1 MSENLV
7 PIAVLNGWLIAA
19 MVLADEILKGNP
31 EHILIIERD
40 KYMEMLNR
48 WTEEGLDLG
57 LTLDTRSLKIG
68 YVKKVEG

>member
-7 PIAVLNGWLIAA
+7 PIAVLEGWLIAA

-31 EHILIIERD
+31 EHILIIKRD

-48 WTEEGLDLG
+48 WTEEGLNLG
-57 LTLDTRSLKIG
+57 LTLDTQSLKIG
-68 YVKKVEG
+68 YVKNVEG